1 MKNFVSVIVTTKN
14 EQEAVSNL
22 LKSIKAQSYKKI
34 EIIVV
39 DNNSF
44 DKTLEISK
52 KFTPNIF
59 MFGPE
64 RSSQRNFGVKKSK
77 GEYVLIMDAD
87 MILTKDVIK
96 SCVEKIQ
103 TGKSI
108 GALVIPEKSYGEGFW
123 SKCKAFEREFYLGD
137 ENIEA
142 ARFFKKNIFLKFGG
156 YDTKITGPED
166 WDLPL
171 RMKKAGVK
179 IGRIDN
185 FILHDE
191 KKFSPI
197 KSARKKFY
205 YGLHAKE
212 YLKKHPE
219 MILTQGNLLFRP
231 SFFKQ
236 IPKMITNPLL
246 TIGMISNR
254 FLEMSGAILGIIVA
268 MLKK

>member
-14 EQEAVSNL
+14 EQEIIENL
-22 LKSIKAQSYKKI
+22 FKSIKRQSYKKF

-39 DNNSF
+39 DNNSK
-44 DKTLEISK
+44 DQTKRISNK
-52 KFTPNIF
+52 YTKLVYN
-59 MFGPE
+59 FGPE
-64 RSSQRNFGVKKSK
+64 RSSQRNFGVKKAR
-77 GEYVLIMDAD
+77 GEFILIVDAD
-87 MILTKDVIK
+87 MVLTKDVLK
-96 SCVEKIQ
+96 SCINKMNETQ
-103 TGKSI
+103 LE
-108 GALVIPEKSYGEGFW
+108 ALVIPEKSYGEGFW

-142 ARFFKKNIFLKFGG
+142 ARFFKKNIFLKFRG

-166 WDLPL
+166 WDLPM

-179 IGRIDN
+179 IGRVNN

-236 IPKMITNPLL
+236 IPKMIENPFL
-246 TIGMISNR
+246 TIGMIVNR
-254 FLEMSGAILGIIVA
+254 FLEMSGAALGIIAAV
-268 MLKK
+268 LKK

>member
-1 MKNFVSVIVTTKN
+1 MKNLISLIVTTKD
-14 EQEAVSNL
+14 EQDVIENL
-22 LKSIKAQSYKKI
+22 FKSIKKQSYNKF

-39 DNNSF
+39 DNNSK
-44 DKTLEISK
+44 DQTKRISK
-52 KFTPNIF
+52 KYTKFVYN
-59 MFGPE
+59 FGPE
-64 RSSQRNFGVKKSK
+64 RSAQRNFGVKKAQ
-77 GEYVLIMDAD
+77 GEFILIVDAD
-87 MILTKDVIK
+87 MVLTKDVLK
-96 SCVEKIQ
+96 SCINKINKTQ
-103 TGKSI
+103 FE
-108 GALVIPEKSYGEGFW
+108 ALVIPEKSYGEGFW

-142 ARFFKKNIFLKFGG
+142 ARFFKKKVFIKFRG
-156 YDTKITGPED
+156 YDTKMTGPED

-171 RMKKAGVK
+171 RMKKAGVN

-185 FILHDE
+185 FIIHDE

-236 IPKMITNPLL
+236 ITKMIENPFL
-246 TIGMISNR
+246 TIGMIANR
-254 FLEMSGAILGIIVA
+254 FLEMSGAALGIIVA
-268 MLKK
+268 VLKK